1 MSMRAA
7 ARDFERRLDDIYDRQ
22 SQCMDLTLAT
32 IFSYMSSNSF
42 LSLELIFTLPF
53 APSGITSITDEI
65 GLFVIPAA
73 PSSSLLCTVT
83 RTARSPPRRESAR
96 A

>member
-7 ARDFERRLDDIYDRQ
+7 ARDFERRLDDVYDRQ

-53 APSGITSITDEI
+53 APSGITSITDV

-73 PSSSLLCTVT
+73 PSSSLLCTYL
-83 RTARSPPRRESAR
+83 SLIHI
-96 A
+96 